1 MDPVL
6 IVMLIV
12 FVGFPLAIL
21 LVAWMWPV
29 E

>member
-12 FVGFPLAIL
+12 FVGFPLTIL